1 MVDSLWKMLRRL
13 VLALTATLLVVLSS
27 PVGAQSEL
35 ERARQRV
42 EELQAEV
49 DALFEDVKEAQ
60 HRVDVAA
67 ESFWQADHDLHV
79 LRHEI
84 TEASRAES
92 EMQAAV
98 EGLRERITEIA
109 VERYI
114 DSANPPTILAGSDI
128 GRQAALDALARFIR
142 EGSLDIVD
150 DYRLALDDLA
160 AVQVRL
166 TQQTERQSDLLSD
179 LSENQ
184 SRLNEDLGEIA
195 DSYLQVVEKLNAQDR
210 VLDELE
216 EEERRRLAE
225 ELRRRQE
232 EQARRIE
239 AARRAAAERAA
250 EAIEARERERQQ
262 AAQTREQTQ
271 TADSDPKDAADS
283 PSLQTASGWVCP
295 LAGPFSHTD
304 DFGAPRHH
312 GRWHKGNDLIAP
324 TGTPILA
331 TEDGRVRHAYNSV
344 GGNSA
349 FIYADSGNYYY
360 NTHLS
365 AYENV
370 GAGWVPAGTVIGYV
384 GETGNAPIPHLH
396 FEFHLGGRG
405 NPINPYPIVREA
417 CF

>member
-1 MVDSLWKMLRRL
+1 MRRL
-13 VLALTATLLVVLSS
+13 VLAFAATLLFMSSS
-27 PVGAQSEL
+27 PVEAQSEL

-49 DALFEDVKEAQ
+49 DALFEGVKEAQ
-60 HRVDVAA
+60 NRVDAAA

-79 LRHEI
+79 LQHENA
-84 TEASRAES
+84 EAEREES

-98 EGLRERITEIA
+98 KGLRERITEIA
-109 VERYI
+109 VARYI
-114 DSANPPTILAGSDI
+114 DSATPPTILAGSDI
-128 GRQAALDALARFIR
+128 GRQAALDALDRFIR

-166 TQQTERQSDLLSD
+166 SQQTERQRDLLSD
-179 LSENQ
+179 LAENQ
-184 SRLNEDLGEIA
+184 SRLSEDLAEIA

-210 VLDELE
+210 ILNELE
-216 EEERRRLAE
+216 EEERQRLAE
-225 ELRRRQE
+225 ELKRRQE

-239 AARRAAAERAA
+239 AARRAAAEAL
-250 EAIEARERERQQ
+250 EARERERQQ
-262 AAQTREQTQ
+262 AARTQDQAQ
-271 TADSDPKDAADS
+271 TADSDPQDAADS

-331 TEDGRVRHAYNSV
+331 TEDGRVRHAYNNV

-396 FEFHLGGRG
+396 FEFHQGGRG